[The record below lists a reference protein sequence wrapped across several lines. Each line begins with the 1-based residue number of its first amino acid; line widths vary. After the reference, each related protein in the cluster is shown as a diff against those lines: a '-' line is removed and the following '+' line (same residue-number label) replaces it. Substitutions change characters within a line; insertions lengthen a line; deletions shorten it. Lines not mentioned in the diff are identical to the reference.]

1 METKEVVRNGESGLH
16 NAWVP
21 SPGEHSNK
29 SKKINFHLSPIIS
42 HDFWMNKNINFTKC
56 QILLIRI
63 YHRQY

>member
-1 METKEVVRNGESGLH
+1 METKEVVRNGENGLH

-42 HDFWMNKNINFTKC
+42 HDFWMNKNDIVF
-56 QILLIRI
+56 
-63 YHRQY
+63 